1 MVLTEEIKK
10 AVREKICDTCYVER
24 PNLTDDSR
32 FFEDLGMDDLDII
45 EIAID
50 LEEELSVHIPD
61 HEMARWTVVSDVFKT
76 IEKI

>member
-1 MVLTEEIKK
+1 
-10 AVREKICDTCYVER
+10 
-24 PNLTDDSR
+24 
-32 FFEDLGMDDLDII
+32 MDDLDII